1 NAMALSSMTGFARSH
16 GTSGP
21 YAFEWELKSVNA
33 KGFDLRMRLPP
44 GWDEIEAPAR
54 KRATEVL
61 SRGTVYANLNV
72 KRAGALSTVRVNEE
86 VLAGIVKI
94 ASVLAGR
101 IDAVAPS
108 IDGLLAIKGVIEVVE
123 AESDEEEDKAAKLA
137 VAMAFDEAL
146 TALVEMR
153 KREGVTLGEILS
165 QRMNE
170 IESLAKQAEAAPGRK
185 PEAIKARLAE
195 QIAALLESSDR
206 FDPDRLNQ
214 EALLIAAKADI
225 REELDRIASHISQ
238 AREMIGKGG
247 AVGRRLDFLAQEF
260 NREVNT
266 CCSKSN
272 DLELTNTGL
281 AMKNVV
287 EQFREQVQNLE

>member
-1 NAMALSSMTGFARSH
+1 MALSSMTGFARSH

-44 GWDEIEAPAR
+44 GWDEIETIAR
-54 KRATEVL
+54 KRATELL
-61 SRGTVYANLNV
+61 SRGTVYANLTV
-72 KRAGALSTVRVNEE
+72 KRGNALSTVRVNED
-86 VLAGIVKI
+86 VLNSILRIAADLAGK
-94 ASVLAGR
+94 

-108 IDGLLAIKGVIEVVE
+108 VDGLMAIKGVIEVVE
-123 AESDEEEDKAAKLA
+123 PEADEEEEKAAKIA
-137 VAMAFDEAL
+137 VAASFEEAL
-146 TALVEMR
+146 AALVAMR
-153 KREGVTLGEILS
+153 QREGATLGEILT
-165 QRMNE
+165 QRMHE
-170 IESLAKQAEAAPGRK
+170 IETLANKAEAAPGRK
-185 PEAIKARLAE
+185 PEAIRARLAE
-195 QIAALLESSDR
+195 QIAALLETSDR
-206 FDPDRLNQ
+206 FDSDRLNQ
-214 EALLIAAKADI
+214 EALMMAAKADI

-272 DLELTNTGL
+272 DIELTNTGL
-281 AMKNVV
+281 EMKNVV

>member
-1 NAMALSSMTGFARSH
+1 MALSSMTGFARSH

-44 GWDEIEAPAR
+44 GWDELEPLTR
-54 KRATEVL
+54 KRAAEVL
-61 SRGTVYANLNV
+61 SRGTVYANLSV
-72 KRAGALSTVRVNEE
+72 KRANALSIVKVNED
-86 VLAGIVKI
+86 VLASIVKV
-94 ASVLAGR
+94 AGELAGR

-123 AESDEEEDKAAKLA
+123 PESSEAEDKAAKAAAAATFELA
-137 VAMAFDEAL
+137 L
-146 TALVEMR
+146 NSLIEMR
-153 KREGVTLGEILS
+153 KREGVTLGQILS
-165 QRMNE
+165 QRMDE
-170 IESLAKQAEAAPGRK
+170 IEGLVKKAEAAPGRK
-185 PEAIKARLAE
+185 PEAIRARLAE
-195 QIAALLESSDR
+195 QIAALLDSSDR
-206 FDPDRLNQ
+206 FDPDRLSQ
-214 EALLIAAKADI
+214 EAVMIAAKADI

-238 AREMIGKGG
+238 AREMIKKGG

-281 AMKNVV
+281 EMKNVV

>member
-1 NAMALSSMTGFARSH
+1 MALSSMTGFARSH

-54 KRATEVL
+54 RRAAEVL

-72 KRAGALSTVRVNEE
+72 KRAGALSTVRVNED
-86 VLAGIVKI
+86 VLASILKVAG
-94 ASVLAGR
+94 ALAGR

-123 AESDEEEDKAAKLA
+123 PESDEEEDKAARLA

-146 TALVEMR
+146 GALVEMR
-153 KREGVTLGEILS
+153 KREGVTLGQILS
-165 QRMNE
+165 QRMDE
-170 IESLAKQAEAAPGRK
+170 IEVLASKAEAAPGRK
-185 PEAIKARLAE
+185 PEAVRARLAE
-195 QIAALLESSDR
+195 QIAALLETSDR
-206 FDPDRLNQ
+206 FDADRLTQ

-238 AREMIGKGG
+238 AREMLGKGG

>member
-1 NAMALSSMTGFARSH
+1 MALSSMTGFARSH
-16 GTSGP
+16 GASGP

-44 GWDEIEAPAR
+44 GWDDLEAFAK
-54 KRATEVL
+54 KRAGEVL

-72 KRAGALSTVRVNEE
+72 KRTNAVSTIRINEE
-86 VLAGIVKI
+86 VLASIVKV
-94 ASVLAGR
+94 AGVLAGK

-123 AESDEEEDKAAKLA
+123 LESNEAEDKAAKA
-137 VAMAFDEAL
+137 AAGAAFDQAL
-146 TALVEMR
+146 LDLVEMR
-153 KREGVTLGEILS
+153 QREGVTLGQILI
-165 QRMNE
+165 QRMDE
-170 IESLAKQAEAAPGRK
+170 IERLAKKAEAAPGRK
-185 PEAIKARLAE
+185 PDAIKARLAE

-206 FDPDRLNQ
+206 FDPDRLSQ
-214 EALLIAAKADI
+214 EAIMIAAKADI
-225 REELDRIASHISQ
+225 REELDRIGSHISQ

-247 AVGRRLDFLAQEF
+247 PIGRRLDFLAQEF

-281 AMKNVV
+281 EMKNVV

>member
-1 NAMALSSMTGFARSH
+1 MTLSSMTGFARSH
-16 GTSGP
+16 AASGP

-44 GWDEIEAPAR
+44 GWDDLEASAK
-54 KRATEVL
+54 KRTSEVL

-72 KRAGALSTVRVNEE
+72 KRTRAISTVRVNEE
-86 VLAGIVKI
+86 VLASIVRV
-94 ASVLAGR
+94 AGVLAGK

-108 IDGLLAIKGVIEVVE
+108 IDGLLAIKGVIDVIEPENNEDEV
-123 AESDEEEDKAAKLA
+123 KAARA
-137 VAMAFDEAL
+137 AAAAAFDQAL
-146 TALVEMR
+146 LDLVEMR
-153 KREGVTLGEILS
+153 QREGVTLGQILS
-165 QRMNE
+165 QRMDE
-170 IESLAKQAEAAPGRK
+170 LERLMKKAEAAPGRK
-185 PEAIKARLAE
+185 PDAIKARLAD

-238 AREMIGKGG
+238 AREMISRGG
-247 AVGRRLDFLAQEF
+247 PIGRRLDFLAQEF

-272 DLELTNTGL
+272 DVELTNTGL
-281 AMKNVV
+281 EMKNVV